1 MKPTDGSNELL
12 CGSVPQDDEDETG
25 RTPHRR
31 VPARYV
37 LRLGQVGG
45 RYDNGGDYSDG
56 DRSRD
61 GNPGESRSSCQ
72 RVRRAWQSYHSVY
85 LW

>member
-1 MKPTDGSNELL
+1 MPRGSLA
-12 CGSVPQDDEDETG
+12 QDDEDETG

-61 GNPGESRSSCQ
+61 GNPGESLIMPARSKGVVVS
-72 RVRRAWQSYHSVY
+72 S
-85 LW
+85 